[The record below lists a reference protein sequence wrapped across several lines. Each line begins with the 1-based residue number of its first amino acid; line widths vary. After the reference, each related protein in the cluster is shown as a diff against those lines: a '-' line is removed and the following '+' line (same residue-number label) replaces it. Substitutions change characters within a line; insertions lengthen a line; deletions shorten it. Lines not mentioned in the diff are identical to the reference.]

1 MAIEGAKKEGGGF
14 TYSSGSSYTTQT
26 WLRGKE
32 NVFFYM
38 IINIQWRIN
47 MSG

>member
-26 WLRGKE
+26 
-32 NVFFYM
+32 
-38 IINIQWRIN
+38 
-47 MSG
+47 